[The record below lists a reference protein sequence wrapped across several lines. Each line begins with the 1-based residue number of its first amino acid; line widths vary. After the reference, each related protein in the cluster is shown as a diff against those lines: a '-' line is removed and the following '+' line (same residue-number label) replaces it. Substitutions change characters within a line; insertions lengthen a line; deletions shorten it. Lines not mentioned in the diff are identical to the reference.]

1 VLTNPPY
8 LARNKSE
15 NKEIYDKLGCND
27 LYKCFLATLIGSGCL
42 GGIVIVPLN
51 FVSSIR
57 KADVELRAVLG
68 GVRDTHDERVR
79 GAVFDDTA
87 YAVCSIQFSRKT
99 EAETETETEP
109 IRVHV
114 SVPENDE
121 RGTDAREQLHHR
133 RRNLQPAPQRR
144 V

>member
-1 VLTNPPY
+1 VRRFILH
-8 LARNKSE
+8 AVSIIRVS
-15 NKEIYDKLGCND
+15 
-27 LYKCFLATLIGSGCL
+27 

-109 IRVHV
+109 IRVRIR
-114 SVPENDE
+114 PGK
-121 RGTDAREQLHHR
+121 R
-133 RRNLQPAPQRR
+133 
-144 V
+144 